1 VHDENEKQGKF
12 WFNLVRL
19 RAHRIH
25 DEAWEPME
33 TLLDAHGSPF
43 ERVPQREDG

>member
-1 VHDENEKQGKF
+1 MTKTKKTRIF

-19 RAHRIH
+19 RAHRFR
-25 DEAWEPME
+25 DEAWEPVE
-33 TLLDAHGSPF
+33 TLLDAYGSPF